1 MGSLMNYE
9 NESSIHRRVR
19 RSDTNVLHLNAVIN
33 VILKHEWKNKDTE
46 MELKEHENPSTRST
60 PLKHD
65 HPLSWYVKWVS
76 SLVLIVAMIMT
87 TNNLYPYNMYLQ
99 FIGVAGWLW
108 VAILWNDR
116 SLIVLNAV
124 ACAIFLNGIFQY
136 FIKA

>member
-1 MGSLMNYE
+1 MNCE
-9 NESSIHRRVR
+9 NESFIYRKVR
-19 RSDTNVLHLNAVIN
+19 RSDTNVRQLNAVIN

-46 MELKEHENPSTRST
+46 MELKEHENPSTTST

-65 HPLSWYVKWVS
+65 HPLSWYVKWAS

-99 FIGVAGWLW
+99 FVGVSGWLW
-108 VAILWNDR
+108 VSIMWNDR
-116 SLIVLNAV
+116 SLIVVNAV
-124 ACAIFLNGIFQY
+124 ACAIFLNGIFQF